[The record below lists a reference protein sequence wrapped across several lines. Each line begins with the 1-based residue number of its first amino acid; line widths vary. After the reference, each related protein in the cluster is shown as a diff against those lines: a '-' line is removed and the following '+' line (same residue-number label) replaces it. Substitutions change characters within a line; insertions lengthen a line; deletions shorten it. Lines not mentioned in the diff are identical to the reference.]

1 MFFFLHRRKL
11 SSVVMATPEGQSPK
25 KLERKA
31 AAKEEI
37 VNATSG
43 AREIVDHAA
52 FNARAVGKILL
63 HPFDKEAKAGAIA
76 TAREDKAASGQK
88 MAAIR
93 QVGAEQANAMRSMA
107 RGEDSPGSS
116 PDSDAGEG
124 DVPSSIPKGTLA
136 TDAHTASDTA
146 AEPVSG
152 EAHAPASTPKS
163 SPATD
168 AHTASDTSAEPVPEE
183 ADVPAST
190 PKSTPATG
198 TASDKTAEPVSGDHD
213 RV

>member
-1 MFFFLHRRKL
+1 
-11 SSVVMATPEGQSPK
+11 MATTEGLSPK

-31 AAKEEI
+31 DAKEEI

-52 FNARAVGKILL
+52 FNARAVGKMLL
-63 HPFDKEAKAGAIA
+63 HPFNKEAKAGAIA
-76 TAREDKAASGQK
+76 TAREDKVASGQK

-93 QVGAEQANAMRSMA
+93 QVGAQQANSMRSMA
-107 RGEDSPGSS
+107 RGEDSPGSL
-116 PDSDAGEG
+116 PHSDEGEA
-124 DVPSSIPKGTLA
+124 DVPASIPVSTPA

-152 EAHAPASTPKS
+152 
-163 SPATD
+163 
-168 AHTASDTSAEPVPEE
+168 
-183 ADVPAST
+183 
-190 PKSTPATG
+190 
-198 TASDKTAEPVSGDHD
+198 DHD